1 MNFLFINDLD
11 IARGCLLCSV
21 EPSMALH
28 VLSLE
33 HFCIMTWDISCNDKG
48 KLLLN
53 FSHTLL
59 SGRSK
64 ALKKS
69 NRIKSHALHDSQSGS
84 VGVSALC

>member
-1 MNFLFINDLD
+1 
-11 IARGCLLCSV
+11 
-21 EPSMALH
+21 MALH

-33 HFCIMTWDISCNDKG
+33 NFCIMTWDINCNDKG

-64 ALKKS
+64 ALKAR
-69 NRIKSHALHDSQSGS
+69 NRIKFHALHDSQSGS